1 MRFLA
6 WHVRPV
12 NVAGLV
18 LVLLALAPLSAQIRA
33 QIRAQTKAQDP
44 VLHRRGYNQVD
55 DDLDMGPRSS
65 GRTQLPLEASGTYAL
80 GSTGQID
87 VELQP
92 DRLSGFITRL
102 GDRESDEG
110 TPLTFFFA
118 TSRLAG
124 QRLAFT
130 TRQVHGVWWAFEGT
144 IVRGSARSRDQQGY
158 YLLEGRLVMH
168 DFASQTEQA
177 RMVSLP
183 LARQGPT
190 VQ

>member
-1 MRFLA
+1 VQFLS

-12 NVAGLV
+12 NVAGLAF
-18 LVLLALAPLSAQIRA
+18 VLLALAPLW
-33 QIRAQTKAQDP
+33 AQTKTQDP
-44 VLHRRGYNQVD
+44 VLHRRAYNLD
-55 DDLDMGPRSS
+55 DDLDMSTRSS
-65 GRTQLPLEASGTYAL
+65 GRTILPQEASGVYTL
-80 GSTGQID
+80 GAGGSID

-92 DRLSGFITRL
+92 DRLSGFITRM

-118 TSRLAG
+118 TSRLSG

-130 TRQVHGVWWAFEGT
+130 TRQVHGVWFSFEGT

-168 DFASQTEQA
+168 DVASQTEQA

-183 LARQGPT
+183 LARQGPNG
-190 VQ
+190 

>member
-1 MRFLA
+1 VRFSA
-6 WHVRPV
+6 WQVRPV
-12 NVAGLV
+12 KVAGLL
-18 LVLLALAPLSAQIRA
+18 LVLLAWAQIG
-33 QIRAQTKAQDP
+33 AQTRTQDP

-65 GRTQLPLEASGTYAL
+65 GRTVLPLEASGAYSL

-130 TRQVHGVWWAFEGT
+130 TRQVHGVGWSFEGT
-144 IVRGSARSRDQQGY
+144 IVRGSGRSRDQQGY

-168 DFASQTEQA
+168 DVAGQTEQA